1 MEVVVMG
8 GHVIVGVN
16 INGIASPGLA
26 TCSRMEIVVGS
37 HVHERMY
44 VIVRWA

>member
-8 GHVIVGVN
+8 GHAIVGGG
-16 INGIASPGLA
+16 INEVASPGLA
-26 TCSRMEIVVGS
+26 TCSRIEIVVGS

-44 VIVRWA
+44 VIVVWA